1 MFTGLIEL
9 KEINLAKLDNL
20 FLNTS
25 RIKGNIDLS
34 LSIPYP
40 IGLGNI
46 QNISGNINGTINIRV
61 SEEEFALV
69 LFMQSLSQ
77 DISDFEQINELL
89 NTLANSFINQSSSIS
104 GQILNKDLNKLII
117 KDLILSSPDSE
128 TLRAELELAQENFK
142 LTIFDIIDSD
152 DFVIK
157 YQNGSYSYERIVP
170 DGTIKKPIEELIQ
183 KNINKLFEN
192 LLQ

>member
-1 MFTGLIEL
+1 
-9 KEINLAKLDNL
+9 
-20 FLNTS
+20 
-25 RIKGNIDLS
+25 
-34 LSIPYP
+34 
-40 IGLGNI
+40 
-46 QNISGNINGTINIRV
+46 
-61 SEEEFALV
+61 
-69 LFMQSLSQ
+69 MQSLSQ

-104 GQILNKDLNKLII
+104 GQIINKDLNKLII
-117 KDLILSSPDSE
+117 EDLILSSPDSE
-128 TLRAELELAQENFK
+128 TLNVELELAQENFK

-157 YQNGSYSYERIVP
+157 YQNGSYSYERIIP

>member
-1 MFTGLIEL
+1 MFKGLIEL
-9 KEINLAKLDNL
+9 KEINLSKLDNL

-34 LSIPYP
+34 LSVPDP

-104 GQILNKDLNKLII
+104 GQIINKDLNKLII
-117 KDLILSSPDSE
+117 EDLILSSPDSE
-128 TLRAELELAQENFK
+128 TLKAELELAQENFK